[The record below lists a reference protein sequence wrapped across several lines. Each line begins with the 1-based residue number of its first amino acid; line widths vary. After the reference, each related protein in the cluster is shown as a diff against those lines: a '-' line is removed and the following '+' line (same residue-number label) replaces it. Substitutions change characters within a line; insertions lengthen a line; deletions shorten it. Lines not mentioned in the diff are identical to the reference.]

1 MIDSTVL
8 RGTRLIC
15 TCALVLGLLVLFAE
29 ATLSELLAGDTSSN
43 LKDQQSYHNG
53 RSAMDALTSSLLAD
67 DVTAPPC
74 HMEVKVEGELVFGA
88 VMKTPQRALVV
99 VAGLL
104 VGVVCRDTDRQEP
117 PLLDGVL
124 GALDRVLQFLM
135 DRPDHLVEDT
145 LFGVILAEGTEVPG
159 VGIENSRLCWL
170 KEQQILLLAEG
181 TADPVVGISNNRTSD
196 LWLAG
201 QLKVLLGHIA
211 DNDWGRGREG
221 LVDKLQELCGKCR
234 RLLSLIEPRLVD
246 QEMDQIHQALMGQ
259 VLRPE
264 LWLVDRP
271 LRHYALWTNIHYMRR
286 SRFMV
291 HDAAALSAKDYG
303 ELLSSGYPNET
314 VSDHCIF
321 ELVTSH
327 GAKTSDRCH
336 VSPECWFLETSG
348 PRPSGYPLTSQAA
361 LLTDRSTGKS
371 EVTGCSSY
379 RSLDSITLAQSRTFW
394 STLIHTD
401 PLPDTLIHSLDT
413 LVTPEHV
420 GTLTVHSGPIPDTLL
435 LSMDMLSPPG
445 HASPLPDTLVHSLD
459 TLAHSPDMVT
469 PLPDTMIHSLGM
481 LATLGHVGTLTV
493 NAGPLPNTL
502 VHSLDT
508 LAHSPDM
515 VTPLPDTMI
524 HSLGMLDTLG
534 HTGCEGGPFFSD
546 LNQRV
551 EDLCSEILFEAETL
565 DLLGV
570 PPIVVDLFLE
580 QGAFTTHPSLFQ
592 LTLCG
597 IEGFMEF
604 TRPDWLQKIVSLQ
617 RSPGCY
623 GDMEVEERDLAR
635 AFSNPRIRVKRE
647 DGVMEFN
654 CMMHVTGLAAAALA
668 TGARSLMKDAP
679 P

>member
-135 DRPDHLVEDT
+135 DHPDHLVEDT

-181 TADPVVGISNNRTSD
+181 TADPVVGISNNRTC
-196 LWLAG
+196 

-303 ELLSSGYPNET
+303 DLLSSGYPNET

-348 PRPSGYPLTSQAA
+348 PRPSGYPLTHR
-361 LLTDRSTGKS
+361 LLFLQIARQVRV

-481 LATLGHVGTLTV
+481 LATLGHDEFDSCVLFQ
-493 NAGPLPNTL
+493 
-502 VHSLDT
+502 
-508 LAHSPDM
+508 
-515 VTPLPDTMI
+515 
-524 HSLGMLDTLG
+524 
-534 HTGCEGGPFFSD
+534 TGCEGGPFFSD

-580 QGAFTTHPSLFQ
+580 QGAHADKAVRLIWFAWDEKIEGQISAGCTEV
-592 LTLCG
+592 TLCG